1 MRRGLLYMSLR
12 LVSGLHVQYSACTIL
27 GQWPGKPCVFSIYK
41 KIYSTPGNQNK
52 TGQLAKLG
60 VKPRNCN
67 EKWWPD
73 PWPTP
78 FQNWPIAPKLA
89 KFGAQVHY
97 RFWPI
102 SKLAKKLAN
111 RMRHSSHTNTRSV
124 AHPPHQVVQR
134 VVQQSPQRLVKTPL
148 IEDLLDPNRPRNGLI
163 DGRLT
168 LQVVVVQD

>member
-1 MRRGLLYMSLR
+1 MHVRDAVYCTCRWVLH
-12 LVSGLHVQYSACTIL
+12 SGCMYSTAWTD
-27 GQWPGKPCVFSIYK
+27 WPSKVCLFSIYK

-78 FQNWPIAPKLA
+78 FQNWPIGQKLA
-89 KFGAQVHY
+89 KFGARVQY
-97 RFWPI
+97 RFRPI

-111 RMRHSSHTNTRSV
+111 RMRHSSHTNNRIV

-134 VVQQSPQRLVKTPL
+134 VVQLSPQRLVKTPL
-148 IEDLLDPNRPRNGLI
+148 IEDLLDPNCPRNGLI
-163 DGRLT
+163 DGRLA